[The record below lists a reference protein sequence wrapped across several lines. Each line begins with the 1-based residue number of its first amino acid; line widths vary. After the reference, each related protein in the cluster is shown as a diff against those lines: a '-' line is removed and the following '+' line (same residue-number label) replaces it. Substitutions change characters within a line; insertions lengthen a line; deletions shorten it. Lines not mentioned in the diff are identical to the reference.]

1 MLASMV
7 IDSMQTGG
15 HSMYRILLLS
25 GLSGI
30 LLLGW
35 QAAMA
40 EHWANEAIPF
50 NENAGCLE
58 GPLAEFGRY
67 VGNWKIDDEELQDDG
82 VTWKEGTGARWDFV
96 CLGNGT
102 AIQDF
107 WMPND
112 GGVGTNLRT
121 YNKESQSWDIAWSM
135 TGMSGFAHIQ
145 AKLEDDGNI
154 VMMYK
159 SPLPKP
165 PRRITFFAPEEN
177 AWKWKLEMSFD
188 EGQSWTEVYRI
199 KATRL

>member
-1 MLASMV
+1 
-7 IDSMQTGG
+7 
-15 HSMYRILLLS
+15 MYRDSFLS
-25 GLSGI
+25 GLLI
-30 LLLGW
+30 VLLLGSN
-35 QAAMA
+35 AVKA

-50 NENAGCLE
+50 NQSAGCME

-67 VGNWKIDDEELQDDG
+67 IGNWKIDDAVLQDDG
-82 VTWKEGTGARWDFV
+82 VTWKAGAGARWDFV

-121 YNKESQSWDIAWSM
+121 YNKESASWDIAWSV
-135 TGMSGFAHIQ
+135 TGMSGFAHIG
-145 AKLEDDGNI
+145 AKQEDNGDI

-165 PRRITFFAPEEN
+165 PRRITFFPPEKN
-177 AWKWKLEMSFD
+177 SWKWKMEMSYD

-199 KATRL
+199 EATRL

>member
-1 MLASMV
+1 
-7 IDSMQTGG
+7 
-15 HSMYRILLLS
+15 MYRILLLS
-25 GLSGI
+25 GLSG
-30 LLLGW
+30 LLFLGS
-35 QAAMA
+35 QAAIA

-50 NENAGCLE
+50 NESAGCLE

-82 VTWKEGTGARWDFV
+82 VTWKAGTGARWDFV

-107 WMPND
+107 WMPNE

-121 YNKESQSWDIAWSM
+121 YNKETQSWDIAWSM

-159 SPLPKP
+159 SPVPKP

-177 AWKWKLEMSFD
+177 SWKWKLEMSFD